1 MRTILSLAAITAL
14 ATALGGTLALRTR
27 DRQHLILGLAAG
39 LLLGLVAF
47 DLVPEIFQANQS
59 SFAGLPTVSILL
71 VLGFLILHIT
81 ERWFGT
87 HEPDDSDYAHHESHS
102 HVSGTLGGLA
112 MGIHVFLDG
121 IALAVAFNVSSA
133 LGIAVFAALV
143 VHAFSDGLNT
153 VSFLVKSKNW
163 SSRAIWL
170 LGLDAVARVSG
181 ALIGNHYII
190 SESAIALYLALF
202 AGFIIYIATSHI
214 LPEAHAQHPTRWT
227 LVATIIGVIAM
238 GAVVSLVG

>member
-1 MRTILSLAAITAL
+1 MPTALILAAITAF
-14 ATALGGTLALRTR
+14 ATALGGALALRTK

-47 DLVPEIFQANQS
+47 DLIPEIFQTNQS
-59 SFAGLPTVSILL
+59 EIAGLPIASLFL
-71 VLGFLILHIT
+71 VAGFLALHIT

-102 HVSGTLGGLA
+102 HVSGTLGGIA

-121 IALAVAFNVSSA
+121 VALAVAFNVSNA
-133 LGIAVFAALV
+133 LGIAVFAALL

-170 LGLDAVARVSG
+170 LGLDAVARVAG

-190 SESAIALYLALF
+190 SESSIALYLALF

-227 LVATIIGVIAM
+227 LVATLLGVLM
-238 GAVVSLVG
+238 MAVVVSVSV